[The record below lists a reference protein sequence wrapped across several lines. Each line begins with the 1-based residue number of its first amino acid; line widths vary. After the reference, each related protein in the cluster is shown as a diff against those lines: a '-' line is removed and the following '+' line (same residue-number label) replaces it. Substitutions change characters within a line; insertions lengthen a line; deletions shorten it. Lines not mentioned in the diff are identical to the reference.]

1 MMKLSYLCISLIV
14 ICSMHGSL
22 RAQDPKMILFETF
35 TNSFAECTA
44 NNDLDAEIKQTLNP
58 NSNPNAARIIHLN
71 YHITNVGDPMCAK
84 APSASAMIAK
94 ISGLTGGTQPILC
107 AAVDR
112 TNFPPNGKLTGIPP
126 GGQAQWTSRI
136 SSEVKITPTVS
147 IKLLSAQIDKISS
160 DASSRLIATVEVT
173 GAQTPDT
180 MAIHYAVLQD
190 NITYAQCPDSKPPG
204 PTHHNN
210 VVRYVTLND
219 SLLNFK
225 TQTKNTVT
233 FVQNISKTIKDFDL
247 TSMKL
252 VAWVED
258 HNGGDY
264 TVAQAALLQL
274 DLNDL
279 PAPPS
284 SLVLNS
290 TILDDAVF
298 APNDLIT
305 ILFDKVSIDSVKIE
319 YSSDGGSTW
328 QTIGNTHD
336 TRLYWNAP
344 NITTT
349 QGKIRI
355 SDLSNG
361 NLISKETRTF
371 TIKQADHSLSIL
383 SPKGGDILY
392 IGQKDTITWNQH
404 GVDTLFVEYSI
415 DDGAHWQT
423 LNFHKDPTHVAN
435 FFVWT
440 VAGQPTTQARIRLR
454 PFATE
459 LATLS
464 SISDP
469 FIVLNI
475 TGGVNS
481 SPAESVHIS
490 INPQPVR
497 RSEQL
502 NLNLKLDAYSGVDI
516 SLFDMSGKK
525 VITKNHTFFG
535 AGNTT
540 LGLQL
545 NSLTAGAYVLEV
557 RRDDGMMR
565 VVKVV
570 VE

>member
-1 MMKLSYLCISLIV
+1 MMKLSRLFISLV
-14 ICSMHGSL
+14 LICSLHGIL
-22 RAQDPKMILFETF
+22 RAQDTKMVLFETF
-35 TNSFAECTA
+35 TNSFDECTL
-44 NNDLDAEIKQTLNP
+44 NNDLDAEFKQTLNP
-58 NSNPNAARIIHLN
+58 NTNPNAAKIIHLN

-94 ISGLTGGTQPILC
+94 ISGLSGGTQPILC

-126 GGQAQWTSRI
+126 GGQTQWTSRI
-136 SSEVKITPTVS
+136 SSEVKLTSTVS
-147 IKLLSAQIDKISS
+147 IKLVDAQIDKISS
-160 DASSRLIATVEVT
+160 DASSRFIATIEVT
-173 GAQTPDT
+173 SAQTPDT

-210 VVRYVTLND
+210 VVRYVTIND

-258 HNGGDY
+258 HKGGDY

-284 SLVLNS
+284 SLILNS
-290 TILDDAVF
+290 GILDDAVF

-319 YSSDGGSTW
+319 YSSDGGTSW
-328 QTIGNTHD
+328 QTIGTTHD
-336 TRLYWNAP
+336 TRMYWNAP
-344 NITTT
+344 TITTT

-355 SDLSNG
+355 SDLATGKPLST
-361 NLISKETRTF
+361 ETKTF
-371 TIKQADHSLSIL
+371 SIKQADHSLSIL
-383 SPKGGDILY
+383 SPKGGDLVY
-392 IGQKDTITWNQH
+392 IAQKDTITWNQH

-435 FFVWT
+435 TFVWT
-440 VAGQPTTQARIRLR
+440 VGGQPTTQARIRLR
-454 PFATE
+454 PFAAE

-469 FIVLNI
+469 FIVLNT
-475 TGGVNS
+475 TGAVNS
-481 SPAESVHIS
+481 SYLENFHIS
-490 INPQPVR
+490 ISPQPVT
-497 RSEQL
+497 RSEKL

-525 VITKNHTFFG
+525 VMTKDHAFFG
-535 AGNTT
+535 AGNNAI
-540 LGLQL
+540 GLQL
-545 NSLTAGAYVLEV
+545 NSLTAGTYVLEV
-557 RRDDGMMR
+557 RRDDGAVRTM
-565 VVKVV
+565 KVI